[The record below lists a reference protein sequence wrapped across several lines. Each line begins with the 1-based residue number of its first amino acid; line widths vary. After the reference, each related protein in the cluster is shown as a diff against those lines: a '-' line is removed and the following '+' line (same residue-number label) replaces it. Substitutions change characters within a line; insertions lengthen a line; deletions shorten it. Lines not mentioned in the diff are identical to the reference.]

1 MKARSKVDKLV
12 EITNNQANNNDL
24 SLQNDY
30 YIRKMSYV
38 TLNDDIIKK
47 IYEDLQNNKINAKN
61 IEAMATLQ
69 KINIALLNDRPIW
82 AGGEINESEFGF
94 IAIYKRKFR

>member
-1 MKARSKVDKLV
+1 MKARSKIDKLV
-12 EITNNQANNNDL
+12 EITNNEANNNDL

-69 KINIALLNDRPIW
+69 KINIALLNDRPL
-82 AGGEINESEFGF
+82 
-94 IAIYKRKFR
+94 

>member
-69 KINIALLNDRPIW
+69 KINIALLNDRPI
-82 AGGEINESEFGF
+82 
-94 IAIYKRKFR
+94 

>member
-12 EITNNQANNNDL
+12 EITNNEANNNDL

-38 TLNDDIIKK
+38 SLNDDIIKK

-69 KINIALLNDRPIW
+69 KINIALLNDRPI
-82 AGGEINESEFGF
+82 
-94 IAIYKRKFR
+94 

>member
-1 MKARSKVDKLV
+1 MKARSKIDKLV
-12 EITNNQANNNDL
+12 EITNNEANNNDL

-69 KINIALLNDRPIW
+69 KINIALLNDRPI
-82 AGGEINESEFGF
+82 
-94 IAIYKRKFR
+94 